1 MPELFEIVDLL
12 ERNNALSLDDPA
24 QPWTAIDID
33 DGVEVVEVDWRRLF
47 RGRLRD
53 WGNSAWEL
61 SGDDNWSL
69 PGEALDRIA
78 SGGDVGGSN
87 GVLVPGWDVCAWYQP
102 IHFHGFD
109 WGIYIYDSC
118 ILDIAAAL
126 YLRLGRPPL
135 SMALAKTLV
144 RAGFSALFLHEQYH
158 HKIESAAIRM
168 LVVQQSDA
176 YLRYMAQVYR
186 PSIGTDDQLEEG
198 LANADSYYRLRGDP
212 YREWLGESVGWAL
225 EGHLMDSF
233 TAAPPGYRLA
243 HPIISAGTFH
253 SDQGEL
259 LARLHE
265 GSLRPSRTDTDEF
278 AIATHLTHSLFSVRQ
293 DLWSIA
299 TKGSSPLLPT
309 KGPMLPQVST
319 RNVER
324 LLTAHGFVLAKGRG
338 KGSHRVYRAHGA
350 PTIVLP
356 DRKDLSPAVLRNTA
370 KALGLKS
377 ASDLAA
383 AAGSS

>member
-12 ERNNALSLDDPA
+12 ERNEALRLDDPA
-24 QPWTAIDID
+24 QPWPGLDVD
-33 DGVEVVEVDWRRLF
+33 EDVEVVEVDWRRLF
-47 RGRLRD
+47 PGRVLDRGNAD
-53 WGNSAWEL
+53 WEL
-61 SGDDNWSL
+61 YGDDDWSL
-69 PGEALDRIA
+69 PGEALERIA

-118 ILDIAAAL
+118 ILDIATAV
-126 YLRLGRPPL
+126 YLRLGSPPL
-135 SMALAKTLV
+135 TMPLAKTLV
-144 RAGFSALFLHEQYH
+144 RAGFAALFLHEQYH

-176 YLRYMAQVYR
+176 YLRYMARVYM
-186 PSIGTDDQLEEG
+186 PSDGSDDQIEEG
-198 LANADSYYRLRGDP
+198 LANADSYYRLGGDP
-212 YREWLGESVGWAL
+212 YREWLGKSVRWAL
-225 EGHLMDSF
+225 EEHLMDSF
-233 TAAPPGYRLA
+233 LVAPPGYRLA
-243 HPIISAGTFH
+243 HRIIDAGTFQA
-253 SDQGEL
+253 DQGEL
-259 LARLHE
+259 LAQLQE
-265 GSLRPSRTDTDEF
+265 GSLHPSRFDTDEF
-278 AIATHLTHSLFSVRQ
+278 TIATHLTHSLFSVRQ

-377 ASDLAA
+377 ASELAA
-383 AAGSS
+383 AAGGH